1 MDVSRETLREY
12 FARRICDALSAAG
25 LGKDASAAEIDKLL
39 REQKIAQRPGGWHYS
54 TWRRGVRGVCAARAR
69 VVVWVGRVGAAIR
82 PRSRSR
88 VRGIA

>member
-54 TWRRGVRGVCAARAR
+54 TWRRAVRAVCAERAR
-69 VVVWVGRVGAAIR
+69 LVEWEGRDGAAIR